1 MVALRPRLLPV
12 VIVAAFLLLGLK
24 IGDLW
29 SGEGA
34 SAIATAWA
42 QAGSAPEKA
51 GDDKPSEPPAEKL
64 ADAAPAKA
72 AEPAAAGKTQKPGG
86 KPAEIADAS
95 AAPGATKAAEPAAA
109 PAGKGAAAAPARDPL
124 LMSPAEIDEL
134 QHLSERRAEL
144 DKRAAGMRDQ
154 EVLMQA
160 AEKRIEERIAKLQA
174 LEQSIDGSAQKMDEE
189 DDARVKSLVHIY
201 EAMKPA
207 EAARIFEQLDMP
219 VLLSVVEHM
228 RETKAALVLAA
239 MDPTKAKSV
248 TMALAERR
256 ARVQAQA
263 QVQPAQVQPASLQQ
277 PPSGATKPAPQASA
291 QPGSAT
297 R

>member
-1 MVALRPRLLPV
+1 MSAFRPRLLPL
-12 VIVAAFLLLGLK
+12 VIVGAFLLLGLK

-34 SAIATAWA
+34 TAIAVAWA
-42 QAGSAPEKA
+42 QAGSATEKPAEPQVEKPQAESPQDATGAKTPEKTA
-51 GDDKPSEPPAEKL
+51 DKPAETPSPNAVAPADATAAAQTTPK
-64 ADAAPAKA
+64 AAPA
-72 AEPAAAGKTQKPGG
+72 AGSSTSGPSTSGTTAQAKT
-86 KPAEIADAS
+86 A
-95 AAPGATKAAEPAAA
+95 
-109 PAGKGAAAAPARDPL
+109 ARDPL
-124 LMSPAEIDEL
+124 LMSPAEIDVL

-144 DKRAAGMRDQ
+144 DKRAAGLRDQ

-174 LEQSIDGSAQKMDEE
+174 LEQSIDGSAQKQDDE

-201 EAMKPA
+201 EAMKPG
-207 EAARIFEQLDMP
+207 EAARIFEQLEMP

-239 MDPTKAKSV
+239 MDPTKAKTV
-248 TMALAERR
+248 TMALADRR
-256 ARVQAQA
+256 AQMQAQG
-263 QVQPAQVQPASLQQ
+263 QVPAAGGAK
-277 PPSGATKPAPQASA
+277 PSAQASA
-291 QPGSAT
+291 QPASAT